1 MSLTF
6 DAGASKIVIETFAE
20 GMLSALAHDLRIEAR
35 EGEGKSD
42 GDEHVVVTFPV
53 RGLFLVESS
62 KKGKGEYH
70 APSDGD
76 RKDIEARIKEQVFAG
91 STAVTVHADKS
102 GAAVG
107 LRVVGPRGEQ
117 SPRVRATVRVDGD
130 VVVAEGDCDLS
141 LATLGTGK
149 VHVPMG
155 AIRVKDQIRVR
166 FRAVFRVSP

>member
-6 DAGASKIVIETFAE
+6 DASASKIVIETFAE

-35 EGEGKSD
+35 DGEGKSD

-53 RGLFLVESS
+53 RGLSLVESS

-91 STAVTVHADKS
+91 ATAVTVHAEKNPPS
-102 GAAVG
+102 V
-107 LRVVGPRGEQ
+107 RVVGPRGEQ

-141 LATLGTGK
+141 LASLGTGK

-166 FRAVFRVSP
+166 FRAVFRVIA